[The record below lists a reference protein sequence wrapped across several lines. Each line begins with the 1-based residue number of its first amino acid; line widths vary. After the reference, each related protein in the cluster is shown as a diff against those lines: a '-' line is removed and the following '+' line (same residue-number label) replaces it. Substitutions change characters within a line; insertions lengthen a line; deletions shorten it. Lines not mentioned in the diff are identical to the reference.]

1 MRKYEEK
8 LLDFGYP
15 KTKSCINVLFLD
27 HIYFVY
33 IPMHHNHSWKNFM
46 KGFVKVTQ
54 KEDLYLIGPLPKD
67 TGGQTCKKRHKNMLG
82 NVINV
87 RDSRQTFTSLEE
99 FLILF
104 PALGL
109 LFNEDWIL

>member
-1 MRKYEEK
+1 
-8 LLDFGYP
+8 
-15 KTKSCINVLFLD
+15 
-27 HIYFVY
+27 
-33 IPMHHNHSWKNFM
+33 M
-46 KGFVKVTQ
+46 KGFAKFTQ

-109 LFNEDWIL
+109 LFNEDWILWVFSLKQ